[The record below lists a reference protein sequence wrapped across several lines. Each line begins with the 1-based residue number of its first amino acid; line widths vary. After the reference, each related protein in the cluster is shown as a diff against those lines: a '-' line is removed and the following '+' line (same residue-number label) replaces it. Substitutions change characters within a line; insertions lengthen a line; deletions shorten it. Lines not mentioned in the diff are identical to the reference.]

1 MLSTEEK
8 KNLLNQEI
16 KAWSADK
23 YRLELRARVFK
34 NTGQDDQLQSVTERL
49 ATIEAA
55 MDELEKER
63 KALDKQEKSDG

>member
-34 NTGQDDQLQSVTERL
+34 NTGQDAELKGVTEQL
-49 ATIEAA
+49 ASIEAA
-55 MDELEKER
+55 LDELGKEKKELEKN
-63 KALDKQEKSDG
+63 G

>member
-1 MLSTEEK
+1 MLSTQEK
-8 KNLLNQEI
+8 RKLFDQEY
-16 KAWSADK
+16 KSWCADK

>member
-23 YRLELRARVFK
+23 YRLELRARVLK
-34 NTGQDDQLQSVTERL
+34 NTEQEAELKNVTDQLEK
-49 ATIEAA
+49 IEAA
-55 MDELEKER
+55 LDELGEEKKELEKN
-63 KALDKQEKSDG
+63 G